1 MCFIRNEDDT
11 KLITFI
17 SDSAVGVTTP
27 ESQRKY
33 YVKHITVG
41 VKLH

>member
-1 MCFIRNEDDT
+1 MCFIRNEDNT

-17 SDSAVGVTTP
+17 NDSAVGVTTP

-33 YVKHITVG
+33 HVKHISVG
-41 VKLH
+41 MKLH